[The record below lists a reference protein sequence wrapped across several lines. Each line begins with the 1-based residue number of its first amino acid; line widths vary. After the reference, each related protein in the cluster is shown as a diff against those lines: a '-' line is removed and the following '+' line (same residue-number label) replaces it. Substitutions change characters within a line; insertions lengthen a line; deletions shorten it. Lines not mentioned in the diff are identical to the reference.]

1 MRQVISREVALTE
14 AYLDHQAQLSQPSFP
29 RVQASVWPDVVGTV
43 LGIVGFVML
52 VVEYWRAW

>member
-1 MRQVISREVALTE
+1 MRITREVALTE
-14 AYLDHQAQLSQPSFP
+14 AYLDHQAQLVQPSLP
-29 RVQASVWPDVVGTV
+29 RVQASTWPDVVGTV

>member
-1 MRQVISREVALTE
+1 MRITREVALTE
-14 AYLDHQAQLSQPSFP
+14 AYLDHQAQLAQPSFP
-29 RVQASVWPDVVGTV
+29 RGQASAWPDVVGTV